1 MPSPPRPPNR
11 PAPES
16 LESAGRSL
24 HVETFL
30 QDLRYGLRAPAKSRG
45 STTVAALT
53 LALGI
58 GASTAIFSVVFAV
71 LLEPVPY
78 PHRDRLV
85 MPWDRVRLPAFHADQ
100 GMPAP

>member
-30 QDLRYGLRAPAKSRG
+30 QDLRYGLRALAKSRG

-71 LLEPVPY
+71 LLEPFPY
-78 PHRDRLV
+78 PHADRLA
-85 MPWDRVRLPAFHADQ
+85 MLCDSVRLPHFHADHEK
-100 GMPAP
+100 P